1 MSDDSDVIEPA
12 EPAPPHPIDRALAA
26 LDDAV
31 TLLVASGK
39 PTRFA
44 EIARLTTLAQ
54 QLQLL
59 RPAGGVD
66 DVGGVGDDGNG
77 MGYDGGIAM
86 MNGANLGGLV
96 AAPPRRFNDTADLS
110 REMLMLAQSFLKS
123 YAETEK
129 VKADAQAA
137 RNQLPI
143 DVRIDVVAE
152 LTELMILRNK
162 LALDGVEPVPEEIT
176 RRITHLLQRIG
187 EPPHD
192 QPEPQQ
198 DPVVHPEPLR
208 GHPPDG
214 AGGLDGDRVGEPLA
228 ERA

>member
-1 MSDDSDVIEPA
+1 MADGEVDAIAPTEQ
-12 EPAPPHPIDRALAA
+12 PPHPIDRALIA

-59 RPAGGVD
+59 RPAAGVD
-66 DVGGVGDDGNG
+66 DAVGDDGNG
-77 MGYDGGIAM
+77 MGHGGGIVM

-162 LALDGVEPVPEEIT
+162 LVLDNAAPVPEEIT